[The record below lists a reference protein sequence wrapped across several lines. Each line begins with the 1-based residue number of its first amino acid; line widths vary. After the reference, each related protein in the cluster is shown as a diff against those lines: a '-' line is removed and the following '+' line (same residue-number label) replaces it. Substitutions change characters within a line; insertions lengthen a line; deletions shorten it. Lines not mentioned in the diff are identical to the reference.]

1 MSARSWIGWGLAT
14 VVIAVLA
21 HMASMHFAPRFIMHI
36 AMHRMGAVNA
46 IHHQPR
52 TTAASQLVVRPSP
65 DLLYS
70 VCPFDLKDG
79 PLLVTATVPQGTY
92 WSVSVFD
99 ADTNNIFAL
108 NDRQASAKTIA
119 LILLPSGSQPSA
131 NTRGG
136 AWIKGD
142 PGTIRFASATPPTN
156 RGLVL
161 FRTLISDEK
170 DFAKIDAVRRKANCK
185 LLGKS

>member
-79 PLLVTATVPQGTY
+79 PLLVTAAVPQGTY

-108 NDRQASAKTIA
+108 NDRQAKASFVTLLVVAPEAGQKGTRWKGLVIGPTFAAK
-119 LILLPSGSQPSA
+119 S
-131 NTRGG
+131 
-136 AWIKGD
+136 
-142 PGTIRFASATPPTN
+142 PTN

-161 FRTLISDEK
+161 FRTLISSEK